1 MTTPSN
7 PADRDTTCNKN
18 HCHGKRRQ
26 APGEVCH
33 RPAGWGTDHPGIGA
47 CKLHGGSTKNHQ
59 AAAKTEMTRRAAAQ
73 WVRDAAPIT
82 NPAEAL
88 LNVARE
94 INGFKDYLADR
105 VSEIRAESWR
115 YSGAQAEQLRAEIS
129 LYERALDRTARV
141 LIDVNRLG
149 LEAQRDAFNRQQ
161 GVVLAGAVQRIL
173 DALDLNAEQRALV
186 PQVVPQVLRQIE
198 QGAA

>member
-1 MTTPSN
+1 MTTPSK
-7 PADRDTTCNKN
+7 AAGRDTTCDKN
-18 HCHGKRRQ
+18 HCHGRRRQ

-33 RPAGWGTDHPGIGA
+33 RPAGWGTEHPGIGA

-59 AAAKTEMTRRAAAQ
+59 TAAKTEMTRRAAAQ

-88 LNVARE
+88 LNVASE

-141 LIDVNRLG
+141 LVDVNKLD
-149 LEAQRDAFNRQQ
+149 LEAKRDAFNQQ
-161 GVVLAGAVQRIL
+161 HGALLAGAVQRIL
-173 DALDLNAEQRALV
+173 DALDLTEQQRRRV
-186 PQVVPQVLRQIE
+186 PEVVPAVLRAIE